1 MKVYISGSYACQARL
16 REQAAK
22 LFHMGHQVTG
32 TWLNEV
38 TKPEHLT
45 EDEWH
50 RGLAIKDLAE
60 VAAADC
66 IILDLD
72 GESTSGGRAV
82 EWGFALGRFNML
94 KLVVGESTWGVFFQ
108 LADAKFDNWDDV
120 INYITLNYPILG
132 HQAAPAA
139 VQPALEYPRIS
150 VGPLPGSTILSGI

>member
-1 MKVYISGSYACQARL
+1 MSGSYACQARL

-38 TKPEHLT
+38 TKPEYLT

-50 RGLAIKDLAE
+50 MGLAIKDLAE

-72 GESTSGGRAV
+72 EESTSGGRWV
-82 EWGFALGRFNML
+82 ELGFAIGRFNML
-94 KLVVGESTWGVFFQ
+94 KIIVGKNRYGVFNT
-108 LADAKFDNWDDV
+108 LADKQFNTWDE
-120 INYITLNYPILG
+120 IHKHFKTNYLCHT
-132 HQAAPAA
+132 
-139 VQPALEYPRIS
+139 
-150 VGPLPGSTILSGI
+150 T